1 VGALCARAAVFG
13 AGLNVRINAG
23 SLSDA
28 ARRGELLG
36 RAAGMQ
42 EEADR
47 RERAILEQVSSR
59 L

>member
-1 VGALCARAAVFG
+1 
-13 AGLNVRINAG
+13 
-23 SLSDA
+23 LSDA